1 MSKLRFILGEQK
13 KSQKALKAFD
23 SKWWKSQD
31 CIGREETVGGETE
44 FWSALSDEMG
54 AFGDVKESKI
64 LELFEKYILSLY
76 DASKF
81 TYNYETFFKR
91 GHNFEEDLESSMKA
105 AEGSIGRFIKNTWG
119 DIGIEIIYEYLETLP
134 DCVETKEEREGVPVG
149 GNNQFLGKLD

>member
-54 AFGDVKESKI
+54 AFGDVKESNSSSQKI
-64 LELFEKYILSLY
+64 FEKIGFNEVPSPRAHVRRFQLQ
-76 DASKF
+76 F
-81 TYNYETFFKR
+81 TPSVQH
-91 GHNFEEDLESSMKA
+91 G
-105 AEGSIGRFIKNTWG
+105 
-119 DIGIEIIYEYLETLP
+119 
-134 DCVETKEEREGVPVG
+134 
-149 GNNQFLGKLD
+149 